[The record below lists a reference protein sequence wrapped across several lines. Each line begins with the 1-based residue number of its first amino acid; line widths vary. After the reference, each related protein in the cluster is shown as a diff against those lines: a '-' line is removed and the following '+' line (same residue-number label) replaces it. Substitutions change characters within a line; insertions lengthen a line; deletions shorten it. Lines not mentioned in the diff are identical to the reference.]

1 MKHMDAELAHAGEET
16 TLSPLMLKLE
26 QLRITPDRQLPPMDF
41 LFRLFDKPC
50 FPRRELVGI
59 TGKAKSGKTFLTSM
73 LIACCQAG
81 DVLALH
87 RCRAQPLRVL
97 WYDTEQSDE
106 STQDILKNR
115 ILPLIRQKTTDST
128 GNVTTTN
135 STNETNNAGDNST
148 TNLTNST
155 NSTGNRTTTNSTNGT
170 NNTGDNSTT
179 NLTNCTNSTEKNSNN
194 SINSLS
200 KNKSVS
206 SVAEEKNSCNS
217 YNSWLKNQSVA
228 GDNIS
233 CNSLN
238 SLSKDNFDVFNVRA
252 VEWKLRRK
260 MLAEAVRRCHP
271 DMAIVDGIRDLVND
285 INDGVL
291 AQEVM
296 EELLKLATE
305 CKCCIVCV
313 LHQNKSG
320 EDHNL
325 RGWIGTEL
333 MNKAFEVYSCE
344 KLMPER
350 IFRVEQTLTRKYD
363 IERDLYFQVGH
374 GGLPVTSGSPAGNT
388 KTTPSQTAQKTPLP
402 PLNRKYL
409 LQETDDE
416 GKLLFDVT
424 QLFLDAVG
432 DGDMSGSEL
441 RDRVMQL
448 SGISV
453 VFKYNQLLDQA
464 LQQKVIERE
473 VKQGRTIYRAAPF

>member
-1 MKHMDAELAHAGEET
+1 MDQDTMKHMDAELAHAGEET

-50 FPRRELVGI
+50 FPRHELVGI

-115 ILPLIRQKTTDST
+115 ILPLIHPKTTDST
-128 GNVTTTN
+128 ENTTTN
-135 STNETNNAGDNST
+135 STNETNDE
-148 TNLTNST
+148 
-155 NSTGNRTTTNSTNGT
+155 GNITTNSTNETKGEG
-170 NNTGDNSTT
+170 NTS
-179 NLTNCTNSTEKNSNN
+179 CHSC
-194 SINSLS
+194 NSLS
-200 KNKSVS
+200 KNHSAVES
-206 SVAEEKNSCNS
+206 NISCH
-217 YNSWLKNQSVA
+217 
-228 GDNIS
+228 S
-233 CNSLN
+233 CNSLYVN
-238 SLSKDNFDVFNVRA
+238 SFDVFNVRA

-374 GGLPVTSGSPAGNT
+374 GGLPVTSGAPAGNT
-388 KTTPSQTAQKTPLP
+388 KTTLSQTAQKTPLP